1 VVDHLRKID
10 EPARADAVVTST
22 TRSVAQ
28 CVATATGSREGD
40 IWRIVD
46 VFVKHRFA
54 HPRSG

>member
-1 VVDHLRKID
+1 
-10 EPARADAVVTST
+10 VTST

-54 HPRSG
+54 HPRLG